1 MPQGRSEP
9 FFFGREDEQLFGCL
23 HVATAGRAAAP
34 GGPRA
39 RESGLVIVP
48 PMDQEYLRAHRALRM
63 LATRLATDGY
73 PVLRFDYYACGDSAG
88 ACERGSL
95 ARWVRD
101 VDDARAELAARV
113 GGPARGLIGLRLGAS
128 LALRSAVRAPVRA
141 AVLWEP
147 VVDGGAFLAGL
158 RTAHEAM
165 IRGLQS
171 RPKPSW
177 EREAS
182 LDLLGFP
189 FPDEL
194 LAELEAVD
202 VLAELEAKPADR
214 VLLLGREE
222 SAERDALGDRLEAL
236 GASVRRLVVPG
247 PRIWEEDVSKG
258 LIPRPSLDA
267 IAEWV
272 REELP

>member
-1 MPQGRSEP
+1 MI
-9 FFFGREDEQLFGCL
+9 
-23 HVATAGRAAAP
+23 
-34 GGPRA
+34 GPR
-39 RESGLVIVP
+39 RHLTP
-48 PMDQEYLRAHRALRM
+48 R
-63 LATRLATDGY
+63 
-73 PVLRFDYYACGDSAG
+73 
-88 ACERGSL
+88 
-95 ARWVRD
+95 
-101 VDDARAELAARV
+101 
-113 GGPARGLIGLRLGAS
+113 
-128 LALRSAVRAPVRA
+128 
-141 AVLWEP
+141 
-147 VVDGGAFLAGL
+147 
-158 RTAHEAM
+158 
-165 IRGLQS
+165 LQS